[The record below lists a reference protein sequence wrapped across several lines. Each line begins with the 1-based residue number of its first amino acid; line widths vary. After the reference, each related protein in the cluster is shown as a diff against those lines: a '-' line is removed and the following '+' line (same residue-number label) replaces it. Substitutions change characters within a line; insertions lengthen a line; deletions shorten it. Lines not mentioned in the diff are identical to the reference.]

1 MQRCSRPTAFRPQIS
16 PIVSNPISAKAKR
29 SWGKLMSLTLCVAL
43 TASGAG
49 VALSGGKTTGKN
61 VAVQGHAKRYMRI
74 NEYLFHGTQKGTAI
88 AARFEDKSTQ
98 QV

>member
-1 MQRCSRPTAFRPQIS
+1 
-16 PIVSNPISAKAKR
+16 
-29 SWGKLMSLTLCVAL
+29 MSLTLCAAL
-43 TASGAG
+43 TAAGG
-49 VALSGGKTTGKN
+49 VALSGGKATGKN

-88 AARFEDKSTQ
+88 AARVQDKTTQ

>member
-1 MQRCSRPTAFRPQIS
+1 
-16 PIVSNPISAKAKR
+16 
-29 SWGKLMSLTLCVAL
+29 MSLTLCAAL

-49 VALSGGKTTGKN
+49 VAFPCGKTAGKN
-61 VAVQGHAKRYMRI
+61 VAIQGHAKRYMRI

-88 AARFEDKSTQ
+88 AARVEDRTTQ